1 MLAACLLG
9 AINVSFDT
17 SLRVSAG
24 VYATAS
30 GALVRTLFSRAIA
43 PPGASQLPV
52 YWDGA
57 DDEGNSLAA
66 CAAAPQGAWDAATR
80 AAFTVRA
87 IGANVSYVWEGVVG
101 NSGPQTG
108 LHVLRALFEIADLD
122 IADGLGSF
130 AYGYTERIMPS
141 SMWRTA
147 TPALP
152 QSTGH
157 ENYHSVTRFVAN
169 DGELL
174 FYANVGVAVPP
185 PKYYFSP
192 HSFVFAIN
200 ATTNCEVQFPRGRPA
215 CDEGYGEPKCVPS
228 FDGCNGEEQYYSSTI
243 GYATDANVTHG
254 AAGGAGW
261 VYPSAPTGLAVQRA
275 GAGRL
280 LAVARGNAL
289 AGPYI
294 EFFDKAS
301 GASLGNAT
309 VAAAGAS
316 IGRLRFSADGRSLW
330 AVAAAGV
337 LRLDGMGGGGAPP
350 TGALAPALLIPR
362 ATAALSA
369 PGAIAVSPLDGAL
382 FVADEARN
390 QVLVFDPASGAQ
402 RAALGVRGGAAA
414 AGPAARP
421 DAWDF
426 ANASYLALDDDG
438 SLWVGDAG
446 SQRTLHLAIDGDALT
461 ELGAISFV
469 PASYASA
476 VPAAD
481 ATRIFSAPM
490 LEFSVNYSLPLGV
503 PGAWSLARNWG
514 AGADR
519 AFFGHT
525 RSFAGFRDVAVVQG
539 RTFALAGLW
548 PNDKTNSSTA
558 ALVELVEPSAAGAG
572 GILPLR
578 LLCKKAHGDCL
589 CADGSLNADGA
600 YHYAEL
606 HTGPGFAYQSF
617 YAVPL
622 AIDAAG
628 AASYAC
634 PSAGCPLLA
643 AVNLTLN
650 ASDSLAYRVG
660 MGGGGL
666 PTTADGRLLIVLDA
680 QKQRG
685 GGMHL
690 GALPAA
696 GRAGAQWA
704 WKASPWGA
712 WRLNWTF
719 SEQDG
724 VNVSTPVIDPATADG
739 RFGADD
745 AALDYPTG
753 RAVVDPAGPSLVY
766 SFSGE
771 GWLNAEANQFLHWHA
786 PTGLFVGQFGTPN
799 KSFFQAT
806 HSQYAQAGQA
816 GNSFNPSLVRAPGG
830 ALYLYHN
837 DESQHDGVH
846 RWRFDGAET
855 LRELEFLP
863 LAAALWA

>member
-1 MLAACLLG
+1 M
-9 AINVSFDT
+9 
-17 SLRVSAG
+17 
-24 VYATAS
+24 
-30 GALVRTLFSRAIA
+30 
-43 PPGASQLPV
+43 
-52 YWDGA
+52 
-57 DDEGNSLAA
+57 
-66 CAAAPQGAWDAATR
+66 
-80 AAFTVRA
+80 
-87 IGANVSYVWEGVVG
+87 
-101 NSGPQTG
+101 
-108 LHVLRALFEIADLD
+108 
-122 IADGLGSF
+122 
-130 AYGYTERIMPS
+130 
-141 SMWRTA
+141 
-147 TPALP
+147 
-152 QSTGH
+152 
-157 ENYHSVTRFVAN
+157 
-169 DGELL
+169 
-174 FYANVGVAVPP
+174 PP

-200 ATTNCEVQFPRGRPA
+200 ATTNCEVRFPFGRPA
-215 CDEGYGEPKCVPS
+215 CDEGFGQPQCVPS
-228 FDGCNGEEQYYSSTI
+228 FDGCNGVEQYYSSTI
-243 GYATDANVTHG
+243 GYVTDANVTHG
-254 AAGGAGW
+254 ASAAGMGW

-289 AGPYI
+289 AGPSI

-301 GASLGNAT
+301 GASVGNAT
-309 VAAAGAS
+309 VAAAGAF
-316 IGRLRFSADGRSLW
+316 IGRLRFSSDGRSLW

-350 TGALAPALLIPR
+350 VGALTPALLIPR
-362 ATAALSA
+362 DSAALSA
-369 PGAIAVSPLDGAL
+369 PGAIAVSPINGAL

-390 QVLVFDPASGAQ
+390 QVLVFDPASGAL

-414 AGPAARP
+414 AGPASRP

-426 ANASYLALDDDG
+426 ANASFLALDADG
-438 SLWVGDAG
+438 SLWLGDAG
-446 SQRTLHLAIDGDALT
+446 QPVAIGAGGALT

-481 ATRIFSAPM
+481 STRVFSAPM
-490 LEFSVNYSLPLGV
+490 LEFAVNYSVPLGA
-503 PGAWSLARNWG
+503 PGAWTLARNWG
-514 AGADR
+514 AGADA
-519 AFFGHT
+519 AFFGHG
-525 RSFAGFRDVAVVQG
+525 RSHAGFCGVAVVQG
-539 RTFALAGLW
+539 RTFARASLW
-548 PNDKTNSSTA
+548 PNDPANLTTA
-558 ALVELVEPSAAGAG
+558 VLVELVAPSAAGAG
-572 GILPLR
+572 GIVPLR
-578 LLCKKAHGDCL
+578 LLCNGGQGGCL
-589 CADGSLNADGA
+589 NAEGNLNADGA

-617 YAVPL
+617 HAVPL

-628 AASYAC
+628 AASYTC
-634 PSAGCPLLA
+634 PPAGCPLLA

-660 MGGGGL
+660 MGGGAL

-680 QKQRG
+680 QKQRN

-704 WKASPWGA
+704 WRASPWGA
-712 WRLNWTF
+712 WRYNWTF
-719 SEQDG
+719 AEHDG

-745 AALDYPTG
+745 AALVYPAG

-766 SFSGE
+766 SFHGE
-771 GWLNAEANQFLHWHA
+771 GWQNGEANQFLHWHA
-786 PTGLFVGQFGTPN
+786 PTGLFVGQFGTPC

-806 HSQYAQAGQA
+806 QSQYAQVGMA
-816 GNSFNPSLVRAPGG
+816 GNSFNPSLARAPGSG

-846 RWRFDGAET
+846 RWRLDGIET

-863 LAAALWA
+863 LAGG